1 MSAAVGVN
9 ENLMKAS
16 VVFNVN
22 GTLKKSKPGYN
33 MWRGHTAE
41 ELEKEY
47 AIVVKKDISIRGI
60 HPTLQKRYVSL
71 VRTFNL
77 LKLEKKYVDPN
88 SLKRTRAR
96 AAEYTVGDQVS
107 WTITIEGVMENIER
121 EIDQIRARST
131 ALRAADK
138 AAAAAEVA
146 AAAAADAKKAAD
158 DAAAVLDDWESLA
171 GGRRRGKKNM

>member
-1 MSAAVGVN
+1 MSFAVA
-9 ENLMKAS
+9 ENLMKSS
-16 VVFNVN
+16 VVFNAN
-22 GTLKKSKPGYN
+22 GTLKKSHKPTFN
-33 MWRGHTAE
+33 MWRGHTMP

-47 AIVVKKDISIRGI
+47 NVLKNKEITARGI
-60 HPTLQKRYVSL
+60 HPTLQKRYITL
-71 VRTFNL
+71 TRTLAL

-88 SLKRTRAR
+88 SLHRTRAR

-121 EIDQIRARST
+121 EIDQIKARST

-158 DAAAVLDDWESLA
+158 DAAAVADDWESLA